1 MLTNFS
7 KIVLTIF
14 SKGVTKLEQQEVKNI
29 DNAIVVF
36 LNEKQMKREELAKAL
51 GISTASLLNKR
62 KGNTEWLW
70 SEILTLSSLLGKT
83 PDELAGIVKA

>member
-1 MLTNFS
+1 M
-7 KIVLTIF
+7 
-14 SKGVTKLEQQEVKNI
+14 EQQEVKNI

-51 GISTASLLNKR
+51 GISTASLLNQR

>member
-1 MLTNFS
+1 
-7 KIVLTIF
+7 
-14 SKGVTKLEQQEVKNI
+14 VTKLEQQEVKNI

-83 PDELAGIVKA
+83 PDELAGIVKV

>member
-1 MLTNFS
+1 M
-7 KIVLTIF
+7 
-14 SKGVTKLEQQEVKNI
+14 EQQEVRNI

-36 LNEKQMKREELAKAL
+36 LNETQMKREELAEAL

-62 KGNTEWLW
+62 KGKNEWLW

>member
-1 MLTNFS
+1 M
-7 KIVLTIF
+7 
-14 SKGVTKLEQQEVKNI
+14 EQQEVKNI
-29 DNAIVVF
+29 DNAIAVF
-36 LNEKQMKREELAKAL
+36 LNETQTTREELAKSL

-62 KGNTEWLW
+62 KGKNEWLW